1 MSRLTPDPT
10 LRFSDRVEHYIRYR
24 PKYPTTVLDILHQT
38 VNLTSTSTIADIGSG
53 TGISTQ
59 LFLNNGNPVF
69 GVEPNP
75 HMRQAA
81 ETSLKQYPN
90 FHSID
95 GTAESTTLGAR
106 SVDYVIAAQAFHWF
120 NRTAARYEFS
130 RILRPNGWVVLMWNS
145 RRTDT
150 TPFLSAYETLL
161 QRFGTDYQQV
171 QHKTIDRE
179 ELRSF
184 FADGTLQKHV
194 LHNEQRL
201 NYAGLKG
208 RLLSTSYTPN
218 ESHPNYQPMLQELS
232 RIFQRNSQSGR
243 VRLEY
248 DTQLYVGQPKSAH
261 S

>member
-1 MSRLTPDPT
+1 MSLSNSEFIH
-10 LRFSDRVEHYIRYR
+10 RFSDRVENYIHYR
-24 PKYPTTVLDILHQT
+24 PSYPTAILNILQQAT
-38 VNLTSTSTIADIGSG
+38 KLTPASPIADIGSG

-59 LFLNNGNPVF
+59 LFLNNGNTVF

-81 ETSLKQYPN
+81 EILLAQYPN
-90 FHSID
+90 FYSIE
-95 GTAESTTLGAR
+95 GTAETTTLGDR

-120 NRTAARYEFS
+120 NQIAARHEFD

-161 QRFGTDYQQV
+161 QRFGTDYRQV
-171 QHKTIDRE
+171 QHKTIDRK

-184 FADGTLQKHV
+184 FADGTLQQHA
-194 LHNEQRL
+194 LHNEQYL
-201 NYAGLKG
+201 NYDGLKG

-218 ESHPNYQPMLQELS
+218 ESHPNYQPMLQELN
-232 RIFQRNSQSGR
+232 RIFQQNSKSGS
-243 VRLEY
+243 VCLEY
-248 DTQLYVGQPKSAH
+248 DTQLYVGQLNRTFS
-261 S
+261 